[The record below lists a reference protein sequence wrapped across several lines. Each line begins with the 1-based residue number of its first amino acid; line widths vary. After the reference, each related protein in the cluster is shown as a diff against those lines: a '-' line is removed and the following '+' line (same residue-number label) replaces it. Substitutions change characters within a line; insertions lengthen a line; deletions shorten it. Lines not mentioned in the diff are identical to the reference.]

1 MRRRSAVDLVGVPM
15 RLVRA
20 LARREV
26 NIVPFILLLLLAGG
40 AAAGAAHEAQ
50 RVGDETVRTIMD
62 RLLRRFDLTVLAIM
76 VMVVVLRTAIRTE
89 EDYRAG
95 WMCPLSACGAP
106 RWHYGPAIA
115 LSVVMVPVSVFAA
128 AAGSFAV
135 SVRTFAGTAELIG
148 VLPVTLGGG
157 VLLLGTFG
165 VCSAVVGTAL
175 RNVSATVGLMALLTL
190 APVVLTFRYLTAGTE
205 LPVWVTGLSALSP
218 MIVPPTDLSSTV
230 RAILYIAGGSVIA
243 AALSHRV
250 AGRLP

>member
-1 MRRRSAVDLVGVPM
+1 
-15 RLVRA
+15 
-20 LARREV
+20 
-26 NIVPFILLLLLAGG
+26 
-40 AAAGAAHEAQ
+40 
-50 RVGDETVRTIMD
+50 
-62 RLLRRFDLTVLAIM
+62 
-76 VMVVVLRTAIRTE
+76 
-89 EDYRAG
+89 
-95 WMCPLSACGAP
+95 MCPLSACGAP
-106 RWHYGPAIA
+106 RWHYGPAVA
-115 LSVVMVPVSVFAA
+115 FSVVMVPVSVFTA

-165 VCSAVVGTAL
+165 VCAAVVGTAL

-190 APVVLTFRYLTAGTE
+190 APVVMTFRYLTAGTE

-218 MIVPPTDLSSTV
+218 MIVPPTDLSNTV

-250 AGRLP
+250 VGRQP

>member
-1 MRRRSAVDLVGVPM
+1 M

-76 VMVVVLRTAIRTE
+76 VMVVVLRAAIRSE

-95 WMCPLSACGAP
+95 WMCPVSTCGVP
-106 RWHYGPAIA
+106 RWHYGPA
-115 LSVVMVPVSVFAA
+115 LTFSVVILPVSVFAA
-128 AAGSFAV
+128 AAASLAV
-135 SVRTFAGTAELIG
+135 SIRMFAGTAELTG
-148 VLPVTLGGG
+148 VLPVTLGAGA
-157 VLLLGTFG
+157 LLLGTFG
-165 VCSAVVGTAL
+165 VCTAVVGTAL

-190 APVVLTFRYLTAGTE
+190 APVVLTFRYLSAGAE
-205 LPVWVTGLSALSP
+205 LPVWVTGLSALAP
-218 MIVPPTDLSSTV
+218 MIVPPADLYDTV
-230 RAILYIAGGSVIA
+230 RALLYIAAGIGISAVV
-243 AALSHRV
+243 SHRV
-250 AGRLP
+250 AGRQP

>member
-1 MRRRSAVDLVGVPM
+1 
-15 RLVRA
+15 
-20 LARREV
+20 V
-26 NIVPFILLLLLAGG
+26 NIVPFMLLLLLAGG

-89 EDYRAG
+89 EDYHAG
-95 WMCPLSACGAP
+95 WMCPLSSCGVP
-106 RWHYGPAIA
+106 RWHYGPAVA
-115 LSVVMVPVSVFAA
+115 FSVVMVPVSVFAA
-128 AAGSFAV
+128 AAASFAV
-135 SVRTFAGTAELIG
+135 SVRTFAGTAELTG

-165 VCSAVVGTAL
+165 VCAAVVGTAL

-230 RAILYIAGGSVIA
+230 RAILYIAGGGVIA
-243 AALSHRV
+243 AAVSHRA
-250 AGRLP
+250 AGRQP

>member
-1 MRRRSAVDLVGVPM
+1 M

-26 NIVPFILLLLLAGG
+26 NIVPFVLLLLLACG
-40 AAAGAAHEAQ
+40 AAAGAAHETQ
-50 RVGDETVRTIMD
+50 RVGDEAVRTIMD

-76 VMVVVLRTAIRTE
+76 AMVVVLRTAIRTE

-95 WMCPLSACGAP
+95 WMCPLSPCGVP
-106 RWHYGPAIA
+106 RWHYGPAVVF
-115 LSVVMVPVSVFAA
+115 SVIMVPVSVFTAA
-128 AAGSFAV
+128 AASFAV
-135 SVRTFAGTAELIG
+135 SVRMFAGSAELTG

-165 VCSAVVGTAL
+165 VCAAVVGIAL
-175 RNVSATVGLMALLTL
+175 RNVSAAVGLMALLTL
-190 APVVLTFRYLTAGTE
+190 APVVLAFRYLSAGTD
-205 LPVWVTGLSALSP
+205 LPLWVNGLSTLSP

-230 RAILYIAGGSVIA
+230 VAILYISGGGIMA

-250 AGRLP
+250 AGRQP